1 MIAVLVISLLAL
13 LFFSVPIFVSLCLS
27 TLLVFLMY
35 FPGQNMDVMMAQSM
49 VKSCDSFALMAI
61 PFFMLVGTL
70 MTKTGIAKKL
80 VNIAQAFTGDSA
92 GGLGTAAILASMLFA
107 AISGSG
113 PATAAAIGGI
123 MIPAMV
129 EQGYDR
135 AYSSALLAS
144 GSTIGPVIPP
154 SIPMIMFAVTI
165 GCSTTTLFMAGFV
178 PGILM
183 GVGLIVYNK
192 IVSKRHNYRG
202 QVTAATMKEKM
213 KALKDGFW
221 ALLMPVIVLGGIY
234 SGIFTPTE
242 SAVVGVVYALMVSA
256 FIYKTLT
263 WQGLKEALVDAAIT
277 SATIMILFGGA
288 NTFGRILTLGNIP
301 NTIANAILGMT
312 SNKVIIMLIINIM
325 LLIVGMFIDTNS
337 SVILFS
343 PIIVPILT
351 ALGYHE
357 IFIGVMIVVNLCIGM
372 LTPPLGPNLFIT
384 MKIGK
389 VSLEEALPSTIVQ
402 VGILYLVL
410 AIMIIFPETVLFL
423 PRLLGMI

>member
-1 MIAVLVISLLAL
+1 MIGVLVIALMIL
-13 LFFSVPIFVSLCLS
+13 LFMTVPIFASLCLS
-27 TLLVFLMY
+27 ALLVFGCF
-35 FPGQNMDVMMAQSM
+35 FPGQNMDIMMAQSM

-70 MTKTGIAKKL
+70 MSKTGIAQKL
-80 VNIAQAFTGDSA
+80 VRVAEVFTGDSA
-92 GGLGTAAILASMLFA
+92 GGLGNAAMVASMLFA

-129 EQGYDR
+129 KQGYSR
-135 AYSSALLAS
+135 EYSAALLAS

-165 GCSTTTLFMAGFV
+165 GCSTTTLFMAGIV

-183 GVGLIVYNK
+183 GIGLIIYNK
-192 IVSKRHNYRG
+192 IISTKRNYRG
-202 QVTAATMKEKM
+202 NQGKTSFADKM
-213 KALKDGFW
+213 NALKEGFL

-242 SAVVGVVYALMVSA
+242 SAVVGVVYSMILGIFV
-256 FIYKTLT
+256 YHTLT
-263 WQGLKEALVDAAIT
+263 WKNLKDALVDAAIT

-301 NTIANAILGMT
+301 NTIV
-312 SNKVIIMLIINIM
+312 SIIMGVTSSKVVILLIINI
-325 LLIVGMFIDTNS
+325 LLLFVGMFIDTNS
-337 SVILFS
+337 GVILFA
-343 PIIVPILT
+343 PIIVPLMQQ
-351 ALGYHE
+351 LGYHE
-357 IFIGVMIVVNLCIGM
+357 IFIGLMMVVNLCIGM

-384 MKIGK
+384 QKIAG
-389 VSLEEALPSTIVQ
+389 VSLEEVLPTTVVQ
-402 VGILYLVL
+402 VLVLYLVL
-410 AIMIIFPETVLFL
+410 TLMIIFPESVLFL
-423 PRLLGMI
+423 PRLFGLI

>member
-1 MIAVLVISLLAL
+1 MIAMLVISLLLL
-13 LFFSVPIFVSLCLS
+13 LFLTVPIFVSLCIS
-27 TLLVFLMY
+27 ALLVFAFY
-35 FPGQNMDVMMAQSM
+35 FSGQNMDIMMAQSM

-70 MTKTGIAKKL
+70 MTKGGLAKKL
-80 VNIAQAFTGDSA
+80 VRIAEVFTGNSA

-123 MIPAMV
+123 MIPAMM
-129 EQGYDR
+129 EQGYSKE
-135 AYSSALLAS
+135 YSASLLAS

-165 GCSTTTLFMAGFV
+165 GTSTTTLFLAGIV

-183 GVGLIVYNK
+183 GIGLIIYNK
-192 IVSKRHNYRG
+192 IVSRKRNYRG
-202 QVTAATMKEKM
+202 TDEKTTGAEKI
-213 KALKDGFW
+213 KALKEGFL

-242 SAVVGVVYALMVSA
+242 SAVVGVVYALVVSG
-256 FIYKTLT
+256 FVYRTLT

-301 NTIANAILGMT
+301 NTIVSMITGFTSSKVLIL
-312 SNKVIIMLIINIM
+312 LIINVI
-325 LLIVGMFIDTNS
+325 LLFVGMFIDTNS
-337 SVILFS
+337 GVILFS
-343 PIIVPILT
+343 PIIVPLMQQ
-351 ALGYHE
+351 LGYHE
-357 IFIGVMIVVNLCIGM
+357 VFIGIMIVVNLCIGM

-384 MKIGK
+384 QKIAGTT
-389 VSLEEALPSTIVQ
+389 LEKTLPTTIVQ

-410 AIMIIFPETVLFL
+410 AVMILFPETVLFL
-423 PRLLGMI
+423 PRLAGMI